1 MVKVANVA
9 QQRERGKNGSSLLP
23 FCNGEERGSQQ
34 GGREGCPWGFHN
46 IVQPEKLVRRRH
58 LYKSFVKIFPLVF
71 KEGHTPIQLV
81 CLPRLPAIKITKYAL
96 KNLTAGPL
104 LAKYWD
110 SSKLGIFSHSVS
122 I

>member
-1 MVKVANVA
+1 MGRKGEASKEGEKAALGAFTILYNLRNWLGEDTFTKVLS
-9 QQRERGKNGSSLLP
+9 R
-23 FCNGEERGSQQ
+23 F
-34 GGREGCPWGFHN
+34 
-46 IVQPEKLVRRRH
+46 
-58 LYKSFVKIFPLVF
+58 FPLVF